1 MTSILLR
8 RNIKLVVC
16 DMAGTIINER
26 GIIYKSIG
34 ETLKDMG
41 CVVSEKDEKRWY
53 GRDKREVL
61 YNEINKNLNS
71 SSIKRLA
78 PLVRESEKILIK
90 KLEESYFK
98 DEKITLI
105 DDKLL
110 DLFENW
116 RMKGIKVALNT
127 GYNKN
132 FQKKI
137 IKKLNLSESI
147 DDFISSEEVKR
158 GRPYPYMINKLME
171 RNNIINARYVCKI
184 GDTVNDMMEGKNANC
199 GLTVGVLS
207 GAGKIENLLNETN
220 IVVDKVTDLIEN
232 NKVYN

>member
-26 GIIYKSIG
+26 GIIYRSIG
-34 ETLKDMG
+34 ETLKEMG
-41 CVVSEKDEKRWY
+41 CEVSEKDEKRWY

-61 YNEINKNLNS
+61 YNEIHKNLNP

-137 IKKLNLSESI
+137 IKNLNLSESI

-171 RNNIINARYVCKI
+171 RNNIINARNVCKI

-199 GLTVGVLS
+199 GLTIGVLS

>member
-1 MTSILLR
+1 M
-8 RNIKLVVC
+8 
-16 DMAGTIINER
+16 
-26 GIIYKSIG
+26 
-34 ETLKDMG
+34 
-41 CVVSEKDEKRWY
+41 
-53 GRDKREVL
+53 
-61 YNEINKNLNS
+61 
-71 SSIKRLA
+71 A

-137 IKKLNLSESI
+137 IKNLNLSESI

-171 RNNIINARYVCKI
+171 RNNIINARNVCKI

-199 GLTVGVLS
+199 GLTIGVLS

>member
-34 ETLKDMG
+34 ETLKEMG

-61 YNEINKNLNS
+61 YNEINKNLNG

-78 PLVRESEKILIK
+78 PLVRESEKILIR

-137 IKKLNLSESI
+137 IKNLNLSESI

>member
-1 MTSILLR
+1 
-8 RNIKLVVC
+8 
-16 DMAGTIINER
+16 MAGTIINER
-26 GIIYKSIG
+26 GIIYRSIG
-34 ETLKDMG
+34 ETLKEMG
-41 CVVSEKDEKRWY
+41 CEVSEKDEKRWY

-61 YNEINKNLNS
+61 YNEIHKNLNP

-137 IKKLNLSESI
+137 IKNLNLSESI

-171 RNNIINARYVCKI
+171 RNNIINARNVCKI

-199 GLTVGVLS
+199 GLTIGVLS